1 MNYGTVLL
9 DLQEVA
15 HELHN
20 GFKHGSKYIDITDV
34 AKRRGKFIS
43 NLI

>member
-9 DLQEVA
+9 NLQEVTN
-15 HELHN
+15 ELHN
-20 GFKHGSKYIDITDV
+20 GFMHGSKYIDIIDV
-34 AKRRGKFIS
+34 AKRRGEFIS